1 MSLKSFVK
9 IMLVVSLL
17 LMPFWVTAI
26 LFIFSIFYFD
36 YFYFGLLVMFVL
48 DLLYGFETV
57 TLHGIP
63 GIVFFSSVILFLL
76 SFLVKRFITIRH
88 NYENF

>member
-9 IMLVVSLL
+9 IILVVSLL
-17 LMPFWVTAI
+17 FMPFWCTAI
-26 LFIFSIFYFD
+26 IFVASIFYFEN
-36 YFYFGLLVMFVL
+36 FYFGLLIMFVL

-63 GIVFFSSVILFLL
+63 GIVFFSSVLVFLL
-76 SFLVKRFITIRH
+76 SLFAKRFITIRH
-88 NYENF
+88 TYENF